1 MVSFLKL
8 MDPKIIKIENSD
20 SLFFDD
26 NWLMEEKFS
35 GRRIQ
40 CLIENNDIQFAGR
53 YGDDTTEDITS
64 FKLKFLR
71 IYNNLK
77 QLNLPQGTLLDGEVH
92 LPLRSSSLTYQ
103 ILNSGIDD
111 AITLQEQNG
120 HLVYSIFDMLYF
132 ENRSFINKS
141 LQFRK
146 SKLKQSIQ
154 SFCNIHLVD
163 SITDFSQKN
172 KLWSDI
178 SNSDKE
184 EKGVVFKFLDSEY
197 ESIKSKWWRKL
208 KRQETYDAI
217 ITAFNL
223 DDKYPSDFVSSI
235 KVAQYKCDKLV
246 NIANVSGLTREQAAD
261 FRSRIEFYLGKVIQF
276 KAEVKT
282 SKSYKNPRF
291 DQLRFDKSPESCIW

>member
-20 SLFFDD
+20 SLFVDD

-40 CLIENNDIQFAGR
+40 CLIENNDIKFAGR
-53 YGDDTTEDITS
+53 YGDDTTEDIAS
-64 FKLKFLR
+64 FKLKFSR
-71 IYNNLK
+71 IHNNLK

-92 LPLRSSSLTYQ
+92 LPLRSSSLTFQ

-120 HLVYSIFDMLYF
+120 YLVYSVFDVLYF
-132 ENRSFINKS
+132 ENRSFIDKS

-146 SKLKQSIQ
+146 NKLKQIIQ
-154 SFCNIHLVD
+154 TFSNIQLVENT
-163 SITDFSQKN
+163 TDFTQKN
-172 KLWSDI
+172 KLWSEI
-178 SNSDKE
+178 LNSDRE
-184 EKGVVFKFLDSEY
+184 EKGVVFKFLESEY

-208 KRQETYDAI
+208 KRQETYDAV

-223 DDKYPSDFVSSI
+223 DNKYPSDFVSSI
-235 KVAQYKCDKLV
+235 TVAQYKDDKLV
-246 NIANVSGLTREQAAD
+246 NVANVSGLTQGQAAD
-261 FRSRIEFYLGKVIQF
+261 FRSRIDFYIGKVIQF

-291 DQLRFDKSPESCIW
+291 DKLRFDKKPESCVW